1 MTRAKNKADW
11 IKAWKTE
18 INHLT
23 RVYQCKAD
31 PVLFDQLRFSLNTL
45 ITIAETIGERME
57 EEGVWDKSSFLNV
70 QRGYREARNRGYTG
84 SLVEYCNSIGL
95 TVEDLKE

>member
-1 MTRAKNKADW
+1 MTKANTREEW
-11 IKAWKTE
+11 LTAWRKE
-18 INHLT
+18 INYLT

-57 EEGVWDKSSFLNV
+57 AEGVWDNSSFLNV